1 MAQNVTDL
9 ERKMAVVEQQA
20 ESLQWQL
27 TTVTNNLD
35 VLQDGTNAQ
44 HRYLMSL
51 QQALDQTKDQAAG
64 ISNNYLF
71 F

>member
-1 MAQNVTDL
+1 MMNDDNTT
-9 ERKMAVVEQQA
+9 
-20 ESLQWQL
+20 SLIMKAMDRIQF
-27 TTVTNNLD
+27 VSNNNLD

-51 QQALDQTKDQAAG
+51 QQALDQTKDHAAG